1 MEITFGSSAQRLLYG
16 IFNGGRR
23 HKAIRA
29 FDDLS
34 VIWKARAFRCQY
46 IWNHLE
52 IFLWIQEPSE
62 CPCLIHTRDFNEA
75 LSLYLADY
83 RMAPCQPST
92 EGTIHLVNVRQEHCD
107 CVRIYGGGG
116 AQWLHRNT
124 EWEAVRLRVS
134 CVLSILSRVQP
145 AAKALPSLYR
155 IPLSSSQRV
164 ERTARTLKFT
174 LDNMNTIQAERIWR
188 AILPCCLQWQG
199 TAFEDDT
206 NCPKFLIWLPPNAC
220 EISVDLPGTWVF
232 HDMALFYF
240 SFLSLSPSFPQNCCV
255 LGW

>member
-116 AQWLHRNT
+116 HSGSTGTRSERRFVSAF
-124 EWEAVRLRVS
+124 RVCFPS
-134 CVLSILSRVQP
+134 CPECSLQP
-145 AAKALPSLYR
+145 KHSP
-155 IPLSSSQRV
+155 PC
-164 ERTARTLKFT
+164 TA
-174 LDNMNTIQAERIWR
+174 
-188 AILPCCLQWQG
+188 
-199 TAFEDDT
+199 
-206 NCPKFLIWLPPNAC
+206 
-220 EISVDLPGTWVF
+220 
-232 HDMALFYF
+232 
-240 SFLSLSPSFPQNCCV
+240 SLSPLHRELKGQQGPSNSPWITWTLFRLSGSGVPSSRAVCSDRALLLKMTLTVPSF
-255 LGW
+255 